1 VVIKSGL
8 IEVRTSLEPWK
19 WFLKLHIDLLSH
31 FGKPR
36 KIRIYTVH
44 FDNIFRK
51 YFQKRNFRRKNGL
64 KQAYN
69 EGVMIFVSLTTETTF
84 LKTACCLAVFD
95 GQLETLDVTLWNQV
109 TKNKLIHTKT
119 NPWT

>member
-1 VVIKSGL
+1 L